1 MPKDLEVSKIFC
13 TFAPNETIILP
24 YHPMRKTTIIL
35 ALLSLC
41 LTAVAKS
48 SKTVTIQLIETSD
61 VHGAFFPYNFTERRP
76 MQGTMARVS
85 TYLKRQRQQY
95 GKNVILLD
103 NGDILQGQPT
113 CYYTNF
119 VATDKPN
126 IAAEVINYM
135 QFDAETFGNNR
146 GMGNA
151 FTRSVAAD
159 CAAQHRVLRPVN
171 AVAVRPAPLHGKQ
184 HFFVVVGQLYRIFKI
199 NFPSNIV
206 H

>member
-1 MPKDLEVSKIFC
+1 
-13 TFAPNETIILP
+13 
-24 YHPMRKTTIIL
+24 MRKTTIIL

-135 QFDAETFGNNR
+135 QFDAETFGNHDVEPGQDGEALCQALHHHPTGGCSCSRLRYADASYSQLAER
-146 GMGNA
+146 GFVDGLALRRND
-151 FTRSVAAD
+151 RL
-159 CAAQHRVLRPVN
+159 CAQVDEDTERKRE
-171 AVAVRPAPLHGKQ
+171 G
-184 HFFVVVGQLYRIFKI
+184 
-199 NFPSNIV
+199 
-206 H
+206 